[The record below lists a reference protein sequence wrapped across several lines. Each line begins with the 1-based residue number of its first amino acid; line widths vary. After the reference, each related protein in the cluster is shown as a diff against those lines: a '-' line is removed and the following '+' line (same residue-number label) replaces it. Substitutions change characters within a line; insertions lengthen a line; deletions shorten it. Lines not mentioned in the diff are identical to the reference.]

1 MPAPGHASHLLS
13 SLTYPTCL
21 SGSQTLVEKTKT
33 VDELHELT
41 AIDHWFLRRLE
52 RIANFRDV
60 LVGHGSLERVPT
72 ADLVTAKRLG
82 YSDRQIAAML
92 KTTDD
97 AVRAR
102 RKADNIVPVVKQ
114 IDTLA
119 AEYPAQTNYLYC
131 TYNGDEDDVLKGEG
145 GVVVLGSGTYRIGS
159 SVEFDWCGVSAIR
172 ALRGEFGV
180 ELWCQI
186 GRSSCGVR
194 DSRDDHGHRG
204 EKHSGGRED
213 DVLSCVYGCR

>member
-1 MPAPGHASHLLS
+1 MTQSVAESCQPLPPVRPAPLSDLLPASLA
-13 SLTYPTCL
+13 
-21 SGSQTLVEKTKT
+21 SQTLVEKTKT

-60 LVGHGSLERVPT
+60 LLGHGSLERVPT

-172 ALRGEFGV
+172 ALRGEFGAEWWV
-180 ELWCQI
+180 Q
-186 GRSSCGVR
+186 RQ
-194 DSRDDHGHRG
+194 
-204 EKHSGGRED
+204 
-213 DVLSCVYGCR
+213 